1 MKPIELPAVPDPDPF
16 SDPISLAIVAES
28 YDWGY
33 PSLEIGDVGRRAEIT
48 VDEFHRRYVDLDHC
62 ALDTFERLNADFQR
76 RVGDAF
82 NRQSDWRTA
91 LRAAAYETA
100 SWFEEHPRATRFGT
114 IEVLRMRS
122 EMVRVRREEVIA
134 FCAEM
139 IDRGREAA
147 PDPQAVPE
155 GASTVAI
162 GSIVQFLT
170 RRMQEGI
177 EIRFSEAARESLYGV
192 VRTYLG
198 EEAAREEL
206 SMPLP
211 MAAMRS

>member
-1 MKPIELPAVPDPDPF
+1 MRPIELPAQPDPDPF
-16 SDPISLAIVAES
+16 ADPIALALVSES
-28 YDWGY
+28 YEAGY
-33 PSLEIGDVGRRAEIT
+33 PSVEVDDVVRRAGIPAT
-48 VDEFHRRYVDLDHC
+48 EFYERFVDLDHC

-76 RVGDAF
+76 RVGEAF
-82 NRQSDWRTA
+82 NREADWRSA

-100 SWFEEHPRATRFGT
+100 HWFEEHPRASRFGT
-114 IEVLRMRS
+114 AEVLRMRN

-134 FCAEM
+134 FCTEM

-147 PDPQAVPE
+147 PDPDAVPE

-170 RRMQEGI
+170 RRMQEGV
-177 EIRFSEAARESLYGV
+177 EIRFAEAARESLYGV

-198 EEAAREEL
+198 EDAAREEL
-206 SMPLP
+206 ATPLP
-211 MAAMRS
+211 VAVARR